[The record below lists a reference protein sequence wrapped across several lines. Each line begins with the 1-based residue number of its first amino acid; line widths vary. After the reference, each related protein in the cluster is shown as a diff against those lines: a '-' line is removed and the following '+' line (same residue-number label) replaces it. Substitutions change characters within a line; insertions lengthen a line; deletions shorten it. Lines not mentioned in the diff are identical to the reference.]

1 MFSADASM
9 EVDPKTPSNTNKTPT
24 NSQSQKKQQNAAR
37 KTTPAP
43 ELELYVHLLVL
54 LFLTDE
60 KKYDLAML
68 CAKYYIECAD
78 KYDKRSLD
86 PFLAKGYFYLSLI
99 SERTGKVGT
108 LPS

>member
-1 MFSADASM
+1 M
-9 EVDPKTPSNTNKTPT
+9 EVDTKTAVAKTPT
-24 NSQSQKKQQNAAR
+24 NSQSSQKKQPTR
-37 KTTPAP
+37 KLTSTP

-60 KKYDLAML
+60 KKYDLALL
-68 CAKYYIECAD
+68 CAKYFIECAE

-99 SERTGKVGT
+99 SERTGKTGT
-108 LPS
+108 LPP

>member
-1 MFSADASM
+1 M
-9 EVDPKTPSNTNKTPT
+9 EVDTKATKTPGSG
-24 NSQSQKKQQNAAR
+24 QSVQKKQQTPSR
-37 KTTPAP
+37 KSTP

-60 KKYDLAML
+60 KKDDLALL
-68 CAKYYIECAD
+68 CAKYFIECAE

-99 SERTGKVGT
+99 SERTGQIGT
-108 LPS
+108 LPQ